1 MMSDSP
7 EPLPLDQATAEEVA
21 EMITEL
27 EQYRERLVNDTLAMA
42 QRAKVLRTT
51 VMSNLEPDLAR
62 IDTMLQELRNR
73 QATLTNQN

>member
-1 MMSDSP
+1 MSDSP